1 MRTLQEIS
9 YVQVFGWRGCRSA
22 DLLFFLGIKLPVIP
36 KCQQRRYILGEK
48 NFNLRTWKCPWKEIR
63 SEFERFWISL
73 ELEERKTEKSCA
85 VSPEEFHAREYLR
98 LLRATV
104 PYSNRR
110 DKKKRNACNELCGI
124 GIDVPLEFATKSR
137 LPELAEILLRKL
149 RDARTISSKDSLELQ
164 QWMECSAVCTL
175 VERYVAVF

>member
-1 MRTLQEIS
+1 
-9 YVQVFGWRGCRSA
+9 
-22 DLLFFLGIKLPVIP
+22 
-36 KCQQRRYILGEK
+36 
-48 NFNLRTWKCPWKEIR
+48 
-63 SEFERFWISL
+63 
-73 ELEERKTEKSCA
+73 LEERKTEKSCA
-85 VSPEEFHAREYLR
+85 VSPEEFHAREYLG
-98 LLRATV
+98 LLRVTV

-124 GIDVPLEFATKSR
+124 GIDVPLEFATKSC

-175 VERYVAVF
+175 VERFRPDDCSTCEGGTLMEKRLGGLHGHLTKGLVPGLLRRGGRL

>member
-1 MRTLQEIS
+1 MCLK
-9 YVQVFGWRGCRSA
+9 YPNANNG
-22 DLLFFLGIKLPVIP
+22 D
-36 KCQQRRYILGEK
+36 ILGEK
-48 NFNLRTWKCPWKEIR
+48 NFNLRTWK
-63 SEFERFWISL
+63 
-73 ELEERKTEKSCA
+73 
-85 VSPEEFHAREYLR
+85 FHAREYLR

-164 QWMECSAVCTL
+164 QWKECSAVGTL
-175 VERYVAVF
+175 VERFRPDDCSTCEGGTLMEKRLGGLHGHLTKGLVPRLLRRGGRL